1 LINKL
6 EDKLSNTSKTCTA
19 NDSADMI
26 QRLKHKRY
34 ASIREDER
42 IKKLISELEKYAEF

>member
-1 LINKL
+1 MK
-6 EDKLSNTSKTCTA
+6 STSKNTTS

-26 QRLKHKRY
+26 NILNNKHY